1 MRTLNHSLTS
11 CRPKFLCNTSGSGKT
26 RLLLEGLSRHWGF
39 YFTARNE
46 PEGVGSKDL
55 ELVLYGLKSHLNE
68 ITDRGPATVLNGN
81 RRVACHR
88 FRLLLYARYVCL
100 RVFLECAAAMEGGI
114 TENHKGRWLL
124 IQLAPITLL
133 GSDIFF
139 GLIQLVGRASAGS
152 LPQFIQEETMT
163 IRRLLQHQFPSQQ
176 PTLFCVLDEAQ
187 TLTKDLKYFRSET
200 EPVTP
205 RHILSTILHEWR
217 WILPNLIVSGTGM
230 SMREVETVMGSAVAK
245 LGLGPETVTQI
256 GGFDDEDGRRA
267 YLERYFPPGFLGTS
281 EGKLLAYRVGFW
293 LRGRFVFNA
302 AV

>member
-11 CRPKFLCNTSGSGKT
+11 YRPKFLCNTSGSGKT

-55 ELVLYGLKSHLNE
+55 ELVLQGLTPRLNE
-68 ITDRGPATVLNGN
+68 IIDGGPATALDEN
-81 RRVACHR
+81 RNVVRHR

-139 GLIQLVGRASAGS
+139 NLIQSVGRASSDS
-152 LPQFIQEETMT
+152 LLGFIHHETMT
-163 IRRLLQHQFPSQQ
+163 IERLLQQQPQQ

-187 TLTKDLKYFRSET
+187 TLTKDLKYFQSET
-200 EPVTP
+200 GPVTP
-205 RHILSTILHEWR
+205 RPILSPIVHEWGL
-217 WILPNLIVSGTGM
+217 IIPNLIVSGTGM
-230 SMREVETVMGSAVAK
+230 SMREVETVMGSVGAK
-245 LGLGPETVTQI
+245 ESGGPETVTQI

-267 YLERYFPPGFLGTS
+267 YLERYFPLEFLGTS
-281 EGKLLAYRVGFW
+281 EGKLLAYRVGYW